1 VIREHDVPAPG
12 GRSLHVLEA
21 GAAGGVPVFFHNG
34 TPGAAGLHE
43 SWIEDAEHRGIR
55 LLSYDRPGYGGSPP
69 ARGRT
74 VADAAADTAS
84 VADALGIDRFSV
96 WGVSGGGP
104 HTLACAALLGER
116 VAAAALLASAAPY
129 PAEGLDWLEGMGE
142 GNRVEFAAAL
152 EGREALEPLLDEI
165 RTSILAADAEGLAA
179 ELDTLLS
186 PADREV
192 LTGELAQYMV
202 VVMKRALVN
211 GTAGWVDENLA
222 FTRAWGF
229 DIEGIAVPTLLMHG
243 ATDRFVPI
251 SHGQW
256 LAERIPGVEARLLP
270 DDGHLTLV
278 ARRVPEVHAWLLER
292 AYS

>member
-1 VIREHDVPAPG
+1 
-12 GRSLHVLEA
+12 
-21 GAAGGVPVFFHNG
+21 
-34 TPGAAGLHE
+34 
-43 SWIEDAEHRGIR
+43 
-55 LLSYDRPGYGGSPP
+55 
-69 ARGRT
+69 
-74 VADAAADTAS
+74 
-84 VADALGIDRFSV
+84 
-96 WGVSGGGP
+96 
-104 HTLACAALLGER
+104 
-116 VAAAALLASAAPY
+116 
-129 PAEGLDWLEGMGE
+129 M
-142 GNRVEFAAAL
+142 EFAAAL

-222 FTRAWGF
+222 FTRVWGF
-229 DIEGIAVPTLLMHG
+229 DIEGIAVPTLLLHG